1 MANNFPY
8 DVYGLDSYSLS
19 YHALAQFKQILLKE
33 TMPDEIVDA
42 IEDQIIPALEH
53 ILAQDY

>member
-33 TMPDEIVDA
+33 TIPDEIVDA
-42 IEDQIIPALEH
+42 IEELVLPALEY